1 MQRRSAVIA
10 LYFALLCLCAAL
22 IIGSEFLGATVRA
35 NLLPIASDGFKL
47 VLGALVGALSA
58 LMGIKESGEQK

>member
-1 MQRRSAVIA
+1 MVL
-10 LYFALLCLCAAL
+10 LYFLLLCLCAAL
-22 IIGSEFLGATVRA
+22 VVGSEFLGATVRS

-58 LMGIKESGEQK
+58 LMGLKNPENKDNG